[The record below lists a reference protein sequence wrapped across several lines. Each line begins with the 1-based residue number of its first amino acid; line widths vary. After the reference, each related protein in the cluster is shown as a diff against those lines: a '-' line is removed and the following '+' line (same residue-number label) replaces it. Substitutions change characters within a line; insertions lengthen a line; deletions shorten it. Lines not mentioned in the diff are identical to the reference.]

1 MDRDD
6 LRAGIVPEFV
16 RLYHGR
22 QWHVARPVLDFAAA
36 EESLIGAA
44 WCGESWPER
53 GSKQPERLTAAVPRG
68 AMVCTRCVAEVHAYR
83 RVVLGVA
90 LTDRRRAMADLWP
103 TLLDGYD
110 DVVDI
115 PIVCGACGQPEH
127 EGTCSAVDLAAAPD
141 HGTCSVSSDAFDTI
155 GFESLGPCECRGL
168 TRAG

>member
-6 LRAGIVPEFV
+6 LRAGIGPEFV

-22 QWHVARPVLDFAAA
+22 QWHVARPVLDFAGA
-36 EESLIGAA
+36 EEALIGAA

-103 TLLDGYD
+103 TL
-110 DVVDI
+110 
-115 PIVCGACGQPEH
+115 
-127 EGTCSAVDLAAAPD
+127 AAAPD
-141 HGTCSVSSDAFDTI
+141 VGDAEWPCGSCGHPNLDHDCDDGTCTVSSDAF
-155 GFESLGPCECRGL
+155 